1 MIDPTKVLRSALMD
15 SLDSSFMSSCTLDS
29 SFIVRAYGWP
39 VGAITVKLLWDKGGE
54 TNEDS

>member
-1 MIDPTKVLRSALMD
+1 MD